1 MPALFINIYC
11 CPAKRNH
18 ANRLKHQAPNAT
30 SNGGDA
36 SRVGVRK
43 SYYLAAFVFSSFLY
57 TDAGRVAPIS
67 ACVFFAAPTQSPPNA
82 TFSGLEPL

>member
-1 MPALFINIYC
+1 MQALN
-11 CPAKRNH
+11 ASTKR
-18 ANRLKHQAPNAT
+18 KHQTLPQNAT

-67 ACVFFAAPTQSPPNA
+67 ACVFLQPPPKAPQTLLFPSYN
-82 TFSGLEPL
+82 LYK